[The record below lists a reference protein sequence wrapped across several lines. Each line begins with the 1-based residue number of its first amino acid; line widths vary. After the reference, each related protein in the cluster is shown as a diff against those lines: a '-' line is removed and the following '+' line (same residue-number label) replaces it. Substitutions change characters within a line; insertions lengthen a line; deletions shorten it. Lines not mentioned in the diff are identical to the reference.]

1 MYNVVK
7 SVIETKAYDLADI
20 IKKIDTLWVQGTF
33 TDEQK
38 AELQSMAR
46 NGASAG
52 NSVDVMRKLEEFD
65 KRITALEKALQ
76 TDIPTDDEEQ
86 TEENVIPQYEAG
98 KWYYAGD
105 MVMFEGNPYKCIA
118 PEGVVCVW
126 SPKDY
131 PNYWEEV

>member
-7 SVIETKAYDLADI
+7 SVIETKDYDLADI
-20 IKKIDTLWVQGTF
+20 IRKIDIMWWEGKF

-38 AELQSMAR
+38 EELQTLAR

-52 NSVDVMRKLEEFD
+52 NSVDVMQKLEEFD

-76 TDIPTDDEEQ
+76 TDIPTDDEEE
-86 TEENVIPQYEAG
+86 TTVPEYEAG

-105 MVMFEGNPYKCIA
+105 KVTFGGKVYECIA
-118 PEGVVCVW
+118 PDGVVCVW
-126 SPKDY
+126 NPEDY
-131 PNYWEEV
+131 PAYWEEV

>member
-46 NGASAG
+46 NGASAE
-52 NSVDVMRKLEEFD
+52 NSVDVIRKLEEFD

-86 TEENVIPQYEAG
+86 TEENIAEYETG

-105 MVMFEGNPYKCIA
+105 RVTFEGKVYECIA

-126 SPKDY
+126 NPNDY
-131 PNYWEEV
+131 PAYWEEV

>member
-20 IKKIDTLWVQGTF
+20 IKKIDTLWVQGAF

-38 AELQSMAR
+38 EELQTLAR
-46 NGASAG
+46 NCASAG
-52 NSVDVMRKLEEFD
+52 NSVDVMQKLEEFD

-86 TEENVIPQYEAG
+86 TEENIAEFVVG
-98 KWYYAGD
+98 KWYYNGD
-105 MVMFEGNPYKCIA
+105 KVKFDGKTYKCTA
-118 PEGVVCVW
+118 PNGDPCVW

-131 PNYWEEV
+131 PAYWEEV

>member
-7 SVIETKAYDLADI
+7 SVIETKDYDLADI

-38 AELQSMAR
+38 EELQTLAR

-52 NSVDVMRKLEEFD
+52 NSVDVMQKLEEFD
-65 KRITALEKALQ
+65 KRITALEKAFANSE
-76 TDIPTDDEEQ
+76 PKEDEEE
-86 TEENVIPQYEAG
+86 TTVPGYEAG

-105 MVMFEGNPYKCIA
+105 RVTFEGKVYECIA
-118 PEGVVCVW
+118 PDGVVCVW
-126 SPKDY
+126 NPKDY
-131 PNYWEEV
+131 PAYWKEV

>member
-7 SVIETKAYDLADI
+7 CVIDTKAYDLADI
-20 IKKIDTLWVQGTF
+20 IKKIDTLWVQGAF

-38 AELQSMAR
+38 EELQTLAR

-52 NSVDVMRKLEEFD
+52 NSVDVMQKLEEFD
-65 KRITALEKALQ
+65 KRITALEKAFANSE
-76 TDIPTDDEEQ
+76 PKEDEEE
-86 TEENVIPQYEAG
+86 TTVPEYEAG

-105 MVMFEGNPYKCIA
+105 KVTFEGKVYECIA

-126 SPKDY
+126 NPNDY
-131 PNYWEEV
+131 PAYWKEV